1 MYKRQP
7 PRWLPEYDLDTI
19 FIETEQGL
27 ETRSGPELLIKTPA
41 ENRRIIHACLPD
53 SFLCRD
59 SAADAVIVAT
69 YTADPDLV
77 GVEDLIQWGEAE
89 LSVYTPTNSSIDT
102 VSQVISLGDLVTNDY
117 GYLPS
122 SSWSINNVSSYT
134 LDDNTTMLSPLSSW
148 FNSLDM
154 TSLEFAI
161 GGDKLVWISGSSG
174 NVYNLVDVD
183 GDLLMGLI
191 VY

>member
-1 MYKRQP
+1 M
-7 PRWLPEYDLDTI
+7 
-19 FIETEQGL
+19 
-27 ETRSGPELLIKTPA
+27 
-41 ENRRIIHACLPD
+41 
-53 SFLCRD
+53 
-59 SAADAVIVAT
+59 VAT
-69 YTADPDLV
+69 YTANPDLV

-102 VSQVISLGDLVTNDY
+102 VSQVISVGDLVTNDY

-161 GGDKLVWISGSSG
+161 GGEKLVWISGPSG
-174 NVYNLVDVD
+174 NVYNLVNLD
-183 GDLLMGLI
+183 GDLRMGLI

>member
-1 MYKRQP
+1 M
-7 PRWLPEYDLDTI
+7 
-19 FIETEQGL
+19 
-27 ETRSGPELLIKTPA
+27 
-41 ENRRIIHACLPD
+41 
-53 SFLCRD
+53 
-59 SAADAVIVAT
+59 
-69 YTADPDLV
+69 

-102 VSQVISLGDLVTNDY
+102 VFQVISVGDLVTNDY

-154 TSLEFAI
+154 ISLEFAI
-161 GGDKLVWISGSSG
+161 GGEKLVWISGPSG
-174 NVYNLVDVD
+174 NVYNLVNVD
-183 GDLLMGLI
+183 GDLRMGLI